1 MRRVILISFIL
12 SIGLARP
19 AIGQA
24 QSPADPA
31 TAAVPAGDQTKP
43 ATPSTDQGKPVTAPP
58 TATPQTPAAPTVE
71 VPHSLF
77 DQTWHQ
83 FQFGGR
89 LTSID
94 GDPARFQRYQ
104 DVRDGVLFTDARYAN
119 EAPEGDWQFRAA
131 ADNVGY
137 RDQRYFADYERTGR
151 FRVAGHWDEIPQ
163 FYSVD
168 TATPY
173 THTADN
179 LVLDDATQQAAQ
191 NGGGLNVWLPKAPQF
206 DLRERRDIGSVNFLA
221 TPTPQLDVTAS
232 YTMNRHVGEL
242 PWGASFGFGNDVEV
256 PLPYDSRANDVTIGA
271 QWNNTH
277 NMLSVAYNGSWFDN
291 LDTPLIWDSPLR
303 LTDTTSAPGRGRMSL
318 WPSNSAQTVSVG
330 GFTKFAHR
338 TQLTGFISFGTW
350 KNDETLQPFTINP
363 TLTQLP
369 LPRTTADAEAGV
381 VSTNLNLVSRPQMD
395 WRFSARFRNYD
406 YTNDTPHFSI
416 TQFINYDTS
425 VTTSPTGGPELYAHS
440 RTNFDADA
448 TWTGLQPVA
457 LTVGYSRNNTGHD
470 FRIFENTGEN
480 VFRLTADAVGSQF
493 VTFRAQYEYGDR
505 NGSDLDEEL
514 LVQIGEQPA
523 MRHYDVANRTR
534 NRFTGQ
540 VDVSPNELLTLSASA
555 GFGKDNFPDS
565 YFGLEE
571 TTFQTFSLGA
581 DFRQPDGWGAGATYN
596 YEHYAG
602 DQRSRTASPGQ
613 TPPQETDP
621 RRDWMVDSKERVNYF
636 SIYATPPK
644 IGANTEA
651 RFSYDFSHALGSYL
665 YTTDPGWTSVGLAA
679 PNQLP
684 DVFNKLQQLHV
695 DVRHRLNNRLAAT
708 FSYLYEPFRV
718 YDFAFDQSVVN
729 SIVQPSSLV
738 MGYIYR
744 PYTANSFNFGIR
756 YLW

>member
-1 MRRVILISFIL
+1 MRRLTL
-12 SIGLARP
+12 SLLTFSTALLLP
-19 AIGQA
+19 AIGRA
-24 QSPADPA
+24 QSPSAPPSA
-31 TAAVPAGDQTKP
+31 TASAGDQTTP
-43 ATPSTDQGKPVTAPP
+43 TTPSTGQGKPVTAPP
-58 TATPQTPAAPTVE
+58 TATPQTPTAATVE
-71 VPHSLF
+71 APHSLF
-77 DQTWHQ
+77 DQTWRQ
-83 FQFGGR
+83 FQFGAR
-89 LTSID
+89 LTNVD

-119 EAPEGDWQFRAA
+119 ESPEGNWQFRAA

-151 FRVAGHWDEIPQ
+151 FKVAGQWDEIPQ

-191 NGGGLNVWLPKAPQF
+191 SAASLNPWLSKAVQF
-206 DLRERRDIGSVNFLA
+206 DLRERRDIGTVSFLA
-221 TPTPQLDVTAS
+221 TPNPQLDVKAT

-242 PWGASFGFGNDVEV
+242 PWGASFGFSNDVEV
-256 PLPYDSRANDVTIGA
+256 PLPYDSRANDFTIGA
-271 QWNNTH
+271 QWNNTR

-291 LDTPLIWDSPLR
+291 LDTPLIWDSPRQLN
-303 LTDTTSAPGRGRMSL
+303 DTTSAPGRGRMSL

-330 GFTKFAHR
+330 GFSKFAHR

-350 KNDETLQPFTINP
+350 KNNETLQPFTINP
-363 TLTQLP
+363 TLPQLP
-369 LPRTTADAEAGV
+369 MPRTTADAEAGV

-395 WRFSARFRNYD
+395 WRFSARFRNYN
-406 YTNDTPHFSI
+406 YSNDTPHFSI

-425 VTTSPTGGPELYAHS
+425 VTTSSTGGPELYAHS

-448 TWTGLQPVA
+448 TWTKLQPLAV
-457 LTVGYSRNNTGHD
+457 TVGYSRNNTGND

-480 VFRLTADAVGSQF
+480 VFRLTADAVGTQYAS
-493 VTFRAQYEYGDR
+493 FRAQYEYGSR
-505 NGSDLDEEL
+505 SGSGLNEDLL
-514 LVQIGEQPA
+514 TQIGEQPA
-523 MRHYDVANRTR
+523 MRHYDVANRNR
-534 NRFTGQ
+534 NKFTGQ
-540 VDVSPNELLTLSASA
+540 ADFSPNELLTLSASA
-555 GFGKDNFPDS
+555 GFGKDDFPDS
-565 YFGLEE
+565 YFGLEQSS
-571 TTFQTFSLGA
+571 FQTFSVGA
-581 DFRQPDGWGAGATYN
+581 DYRQPDGWGVGASYN
-596 YEHYAG
+596 YEHYSG

-636 SIYATPPK
+636 SIYASPPK

-651 RFSYDFSHALGSYL
+651 RFSYDYSHALGSYL
-665 YTTDPGWTSVGLAA
+665 YTTDPGWTSVGLVA

-718 YDFAFDQSVVN
+718 YDFAFDQTVVN